1 MKYFQILLLL
11 MLVSSCKK
19 DCSGDVSANA
29 DFIEVKKT
37 STGICVKNKFILP
50 IHVKS
55 IGISINGSTNFDVKI
70 LSGLSHTF
78 KFSDMD
84 YIKKGNS
91 SDNIKTGLIKYR
103 RESCDY
109 GERQTILIGYHEDY
123 YWFNF
128 Q

>member
-1 MKYFQILLLL
+1 MKHLLIFFLL
-11 MLVSSCKK
+11 TTTAISCKK
-19 DCSGDVSANA
+19 DCSGDISANA
-29 DFIEVKKT
+29 DYIEVKKT

-55 IGISINGSTNFDVKI
+55 IGLSMNGSTTFDVKI

-91 SDNIKTGLIKYR
+91 SDNIKSGLVKYR

-123 YWFNF
+123 FWYSF
-128 Q
+128 